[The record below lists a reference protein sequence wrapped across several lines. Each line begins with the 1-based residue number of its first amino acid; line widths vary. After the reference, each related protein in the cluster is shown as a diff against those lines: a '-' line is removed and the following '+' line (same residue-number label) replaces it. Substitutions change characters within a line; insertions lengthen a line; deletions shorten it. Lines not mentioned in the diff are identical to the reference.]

1 MKKRILLADRDE
13 SVRNMVGR
21 VLESEDYNVL
31 LAGSGWE
38 AVHQALANSPDLVL
52 FDADMPD
59 CDGRQSLELIHR
71 IQPRVPVIGMSAGQ
85 RRAEGA
91 RSVEIDVFMEKPL
104 DLGVLLDTIRYLLD
118 ESDQERVK
126 GLDRGTPSSPCEP
139 HAVHSQSGARD

>member
-13 SVRNMVGR
+13 SVRKMVGR

-38 AVHQALANSPDLVL
+38 AVNKALANSPDLVL

-59 CDGRQSLELIHR
+59 SDGSQSFELIHR
-71 IQPRVPVIGMSAGQ
+71 IQPLVRVIGMSA
-85 RRAEGA
+85 RHSLPERA
-91 RSVEIDVFMEKPL
+91 RPVEMDAFMEKPL
-104 DLGVLLDTIRYLLD
+104 DLGVLLDTIRCLLD

-126 GLDRGTPSSPCEP
+126 RPDRGTPSSPCEP
-139 HAVHSQSGARD
+139 HAVHGQSGVRD